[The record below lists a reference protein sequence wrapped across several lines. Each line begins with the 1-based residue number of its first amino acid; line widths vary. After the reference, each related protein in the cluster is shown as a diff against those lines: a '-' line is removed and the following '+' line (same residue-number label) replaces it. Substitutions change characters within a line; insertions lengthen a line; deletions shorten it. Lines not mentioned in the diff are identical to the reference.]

1 MKIFQNCKV
10 NGRVK
15 VSFSEIFSND
25 NIFKGRFRGGG
36 KLKNFTLHYCTVPRH

>member
-10 NGRVK
+10 KGR